1 MAKKY
6 PLLEKEEYLLFL
18 YLMLSS
24 MLFRS
29 ALSMFFSR
37 VTPSGLDD
45 LGRIF
50 PRFRFSFEDLFAEEI
65 KPAPPVIV
73 N

>member
-18 YLMLSS
+18 YLILSS

-37 VTPSGLDD
+37 VTASGLDD
-45 LGRIF
+45 LERIF
-50 PRFRFSFEDLFAEEI
+50 PRLRLSLEDLFAEDI